1 MRYNQKTH
9 EAQSLGFGVV
19 LLLAA
24 SALFST
30 HAGAAPTSA
39 AANLD
44 AMPVVFPQQLGQLG
58 NVVQITATAP
68 ATKEAPKG
76 GSIQSLG
83 VYLGGGLVLTSND
96 AIAPESWSAG
106 YLVKLADGRTL
117 KASGVKQRP
126 WLALLK
132 LESIPAGL
140 EGVQISSRTAAA
152 GEPVAA
158 VGMASAGFA
167 DAFQFHTVAQGYVS
181 SVPFLAAQENPE
193 AAPLVAVST
202 SIQADY
208 TGAPVFSRD
217 EHGKPVELLGVVVND
232 RGSLLMVPASSFADA
247 AAQQVSMANR

>member
-1 MRYNQKTH
+1 MRYNHKTH

-19 LLLAA
+19 MLLAA

-30 HAGAAPTSA
+30 HAGAAPASA
-39 AANLD
+39 AVNLD

-117 KASGVKQRP
+117 KASGVQQRP

-167 DAFQFHTVAQGYVS
+167 DAYQFHTVAQGYVS
-181 SVPFLAAQENPE
+181 SVPFLAAQDNPE

>member
-1 MRYNQKTH
+1 MRYNHKTH

-19 LLLAA
+19 MLLAA

-30 HAGAAPTSA
+30 HAGAAP
-39 AANLD
+39 
-44 AMPVVFPQQLGQLG
+44 
-58 NVVQITATAP
+58 
-68 ATKEAPKG
+68 
-76 GSIQSLG
+76 
-83 VYLGGGLVLTSND
+83 
-96 AIAPESWSAG
+96 
-106 YLVKLADGRTL
+106 
-117 KASGVKQRP
+117 AS
-126 WLALLK
+126 
-132 LESIPAGL
+132 
-140 EGVQISSRTAAA
+140 A

-167 DAFQFHTVAQGYVS
+167 DAYQFHTVAQGYVS

>member
-1 MRYNQKTH
+1 MRYNHKTH

-19 LLLAA
+19 MLLAA

-30 HAGAAPTSA
+30 HAGAAPA
-39 AANLD
+39 AVNLD
-44 AMPVVFPQQLGQLG
+44 AVPVVFPQQLGQLG

-68 ATKEAPKG
+68 KAV
-76 GSIQSLG
+76 SIQSLG
-83 VYLGGGLVLTSND
+83 VYLGGGLVLTSNS
-96 AIAPESWSAG
+96 AIAPESWNAG

-158 VGMASAGFA
+158 VGMASAGF
-167 DAFQFHTVAQGYVS
+167 DDFFRFHTVAQGYVS
-181 SVPFLAAQENPE
+181 SVPFLAAHENPE

>member
-1 MRYNQKTH
+1 MRYNHKTH

-19 LLLAA
+19 MLLAA

-30 HAGAAPTSA
+30 HAGAAPAPA
-39 AANLD
+39 AVNLD
-44 AMPVVFPQQLGQLG
+44 AVPVVFPQQLGQLG

-68 ATKEAPKG
+68 KAV
-76 GSIQSLG
+76 SIQSLG
-83 VYLGGGLVLTSND
+83 VYLGGGLVLTSNS
-96 AIAPESWSAG
+96 AIAPESWNAG

-167 DAFQFHTVAQGYVS
+167 DFFQFHTVAQGYVS
-181 SVPFLAAQENPE
+181 SVPFLAAHENPE